1 MGKTFDLKIVSS
13 DRDFFEGKTEMIIL
27 PAIDGSHGVMAEHE
41 SMVTAIQAGEVRFR
55 SNGEWKTAALGD
67 GFAEIM
73 PDYVVVVVDTAEW
86 PEEID
91 VNRAEEARERAEER
105 LRTKQAL
112 LEYHHTK
119 AALSRAMTRL
129 KVTKKVR

>member
-1 MGKTFDLKIVSS
+1 MSKTFDLKIVAS
-13 DRDFFEGKTEMIIL
+13 DRDFFEGKSEMIIL
-27 PAIDGSHGVMAEHE
+27 PAIDGNHGVMAQHE
-41 SMVTAIQAGEVRFR
+41 SMVTAIQSGEVRFQVD
-55 SNGEWKTAALGD
+55 GEWKIAALGD

-91 VNRAEEARERAEER
+91 VRRAEEAKERAEER
-105 LRTKQAL
+105 LRSKQAL
-112 LEYHHTK
+112 MEYYHSK